1 MIAYIKGK
9 LTHRTPT
16 FVFVE
21 AQGIG
26 YQVFISLHT
35 FEKIKDAKECVLFI
49 RTVVKNENNNVSAFL
64 LYGFYEE
71 NERDLFE
78 KLLSVSGVG
87 SSTAIMMLST
97 YSAAE
102 IVGAII
108 NKNVGLIKS
117 VKGIG
122 PKSAERIIL
131 ELKDK
136 LNTLPQFEQ
145 EIGVI
150 DNTIREEALTAL
162 VSLGFNKNTC
172 VNIINKILTK
182 DSSISTVEELIKHSL
197 KQL

>member
-9 LTHRTPT
+9 LAHKTPT

-21 AQGIG
+21 TQGIG
-26 YQVFISLHT
+26 YQVFVSLHT
-35 FEKIKDAKECVLFI
+35 YEKIKDAKECVLFI

-71 NERDLFE
+71 TERDLFE

-87 SSTAIMMLST
+87 SATAIMMLST
-97 YSAAE
+97 YSANE
-102 IVGAII
+102 IIGAII
-108 NKNVGLIKS
+108 NKNIGLIKS

-136 LNTLPQFEQ
+136 LNSLPQFEQ

-172 VNIINKILTK
+172 VKIINKILTK
-182 DSSISTVEELIKHSL
+182 DSSINTVEELIKYSL

>member
-9 LTHRTPT
+9 IAHRTPT
-16 FVFVE
+16 YLFIE
-21 AQGIG
+21 TQGIG

-35 FEKIKDAKECVLFI
+35 YERLKDAKECVLFTRMVI
-49 RTVVKNENNNVSAFL
+49 KSENQSVSAFM

-71 NERDLFE
+71 AEKELFE

-87 SSTAIMMLST
+87 SSTAIMMLSSYKT
-97 YSAAE
+97 QE
-102 IVGAII
+102 IIHAILSKDI
-108 NKNVGLIKS
+108 GLIKS
-117 VKGIG
+117 IKGIG

-136 LNTLPQFEQ
+136 LDKLPQFEK

-150 DNTIREEALTAL
+150 DNTFKEEALTAL
-162 VSLGFNKNTC
+162 ISLGFNKTTC
-172 VNIINKILTK
+172 VKVINNILTA
-182 DSSISTVEELIKHSL
+182 DNTVSTVEELIKRSL

>member
-1 MIAYIKGK
+1 MIAYLKGK
-9 LTHRTPT
+9 LAHKTPT
-16 FVFVE
+16 YVFIE
-21 AQGIG
+21 TQGIG

-35 FEKIKDAKECVLFI
+35 YEKIKDAKDCVLFT

-71 NERDLFE
+71 SERDLFE

-97 YSAAE
+97 YSASE
-102 IVGAII
+102 IVSAII
-108 NKNVGLIKS
+108 NKNVALIKS

-145 EIGVI
+145 ESGVI

-162 VSLGFNKNTC
+162 ISLGFNKATC
-172 VNIINKILTK
+172 VKIINKILTN
-182 DSSISTVEELIKHSL
+182 DSSINSIENLIKQSL